1 MEKIKNYED
10 LLKYLVYKSREEGNP
25 VADAF
30 IAFLLNIQ
38 YNKNTQQFYF
48 KDKTDLSQ
56 EDIQY
61 IVNNVK
67 TILNAKG
74 DGIAETLKLQIT
86 YELSHVQEEDKI
98 EKIKKYFDTEMN
110 NILKEITS
118 APPSKKE
125 SETFQIHKKIFNY
138 LLIKTKQNTLNS
150 INDDSISSKEKANLG
165 INAEREIY
173 LNLDNIF
180 PKSGLTPFLTLSIQD
195 KIAQLNELA
204 NTVMGIRLLNCELG
218 KGGIG
223 LMTLEDIKKKLKYDL
238 LTEVKE
244 FYSKVNTVCEKYS
257 LIYDNLDF
265 DTISEGQETQVLD
278 KIRKYIV
285 YYRQIMTYLSMLIDE
300 LHSSI
305 QFKESLIINY
315 ENEKNSI
322 LDIIGNQTSISKD
335 QAYPRFQNLA
345 KMYTKFQEQVFIL
358 DIRENVFK
366 KLYNFITKN
375 DIKLEYDLEAW
386 EGCFQLYTDKLDIYE
401 NQEEPIFSFESG
413 AYNNGVTLL
422 KHETTADYLDIKLEY
437 QGFCIVTLLNKKG
450 LLVSGRPSVVAK
462 YNERYLV
469 FCTHQCLQL
478 FIDDP
483 QKYIDN
489 LNQYVKENSYLINLL
504 NMTEEFPIGNLANMF
519 RDKDNTAFKY
529 KNSKV
534 LMDTGTQTVDHIYE
548 KGFIDPD
555 YEWNE
560 WDLKKK
566 AIQLANIMKKKTVSC
581 QTLLSHFR
589 RDNETQVYPL
599 KNSETNT
606 TVNTGTNLSI
616 PKSYAV
622 GFRTNNKKW

>member
-1 MEKIKNYED
+1 MEKIHNYED

-25 VADAF
+25 QADAF

-38 YNKNTQQFYF
+38 YDKKAGRFYF
-48 KDKTDLSQ
+48 KDKEQLTQ
-56 EDIQY
+56 ENIRDI
-61 IVNNVK
+61 IKNIK
-67 TILNAKG
+67 DILNAKG

-98 EKIKKYFDTEMN
+98 EKIKKYFDNEMN

-118 APPSKKE
+118 TPASKKE

-150 INDDSISSKEKANLG
+150 INDNTLTSSEKTNLG

-195 KIAQLNELA
+195 KISQLNELS

-238 LTEVKE
+238 LYEVKE
-244 FYSKVNTVCEKYS
+244 FYNKVNIVCEKYS

-265 DTISEGQETQVLD
+265 DTINEGQESQVLD

-285 YYRQIMTYLSMLIDE
+285 YYRQILTYLSMLIDE

-305 QFKESLIINY
+305 QFKDSLIINY
-315 ENEKNSI
+315 ENEKNAI

-358 DIRENVFK
+358 DIRENVFR
-366 KLYNFITKN
+366 KLYNFIIN
-375 DIKLEYDLEAW
+375 NEIKLEYDLDAW

-401 NQEEPIFSFESG
+401 KQDEPIFSFESG

-422 KHETTADYLDIKLEY
+422 KHDSTADYLDIKLEF
-437 QGFCIVTLLNKKG
+437 QGFCIVTLLNKRG
-450 LLVSGRPSVVAK
+450 LLVSGRPAVVAK
-462 YNERYLV
+462 YNEKYMV
-469 FCTHQCLQL
+469 FCTHQCLQE
-478 FIDDP
+478 FIDNP
-483 QKYIDN
+483 QKYIDD
-489 LNQYVKENSYLINLL
+489 LNEYVKQNSYLINLL
-504 NMTEEFPIGNLANMF
+504 NMTEEFPNGNLANMF
-519 RDKDNTAFKY
+519 RDKESTAFKY

-534 LMDTGTQTVDHIYE
+534 LIDVGCQTVDHIHE
-548 KGFIDPD
+548 KGYIDPD

-589 RDNETQVYPL
+589 RENETQVYPL
-599 KNSETNT
+599 KESSVNT
-606 TVNTGTNLSI
+606 TVNTGTNLPI

-622 GFRTNNKKW
+622 GFRTNNKRY

>member
-1 MEKIKNYED
+1 MEKIHNYED
-10 LLKYLVYKSREEGNP
+10 LLKYLVYKSREEDNP

-38 YNKNTQQFYF
+38 YNKKAGTFYF
-48 KDKTDLSQ
+48 KNKTQLNQ
-56 EDIQY
+56 EDIKD
-61 IVNNVK
+61 IITNVK
-67 TILNAKG
+67 EILNAKG

-98 EKIKKYFDTEMN
+98 EKIKKYFDNEMN

-118 APPSKKE
+118 TPASKKE

-150 INDDSISSKEKANLG
+150 INDDSLTSSEKTNLG

-195 KIAQLNELA
+195 KISQLNELS

-238 LTEVKE
+238 LYEVKD
-244 FYSKVNTVCEKYS
+244 FYNKVNTVCEKYS

-265 DTISEGQETQVLD
+265 DTINEGQESQVLD

-285 YYRQIMTYLSMLIDE
+285 YYRQILTYLSMLIDE

-305 QFKESLIINY
+305 QFKDSLIINY
-315 ENEKNSI
+315 ENEKNAI

-358 DIRENVFK
+358 DIRENVFR
-366 KLYNFITKN
+366 KLYDFINKN
-375 DIKLEYDLEAW
+375 DIKLEYDLNAW

-401 NQEEPIFSFESG
+401 KQDEPIFSFESG

-422 KHETTADYLDIKLEY
+422 KHDSTADYLDIKLEY
-437 QGFCIVTLLNKKG
+437 QGFCIVTLLNKRG
-450 LLVSGRPSVVAK
+450 LLVSGRPAVVAK
-462 YNERYLV
+462 YNEKYMV
-469 FCTHQCLQL
+469 FCTHQCLQE
-478 FIDDP
+478 FIDAP
-483 QKYIDN
+483 QKYIDE
-489 LNQYVKENSYLINLL
+489 LNEYVKENSYLINLL
-504 NMTEEFPIGNLANMF
+504 NMTEEFPNGNLANMF
-519 RDKDNTAFKY
+519 RDKESTAFKY
-529 KNSKV
+529 KNSKARPF
-534 LMDTGTQTVDHIYE
+534 H
-548 KGFIDPD
+548 
-555 YEWNE
+555 
-560 WDLKKK
+560 
-566 AIQLANIMKKKTVSC
+566 NI
-581 QTLLSHFR
+581 FR
-589 RDNETQVYPL
+589 
-599 KNSETNT
+599 
-606 TVNTGTNLSI
+606 
-616 PKSYAV
+616 A
-622 GFRTNNKKW
+622 